1 MTPMRPA
8 LIAGLIYAGSLLA
21 LGVVLGAFRTFVFE
35 PWLGAWPALLIEL
48 PVILYAAW
56 HVAGAAME
64 GRELTRTGAAVMGGV
79 AIVLLLIGE
88 AAMSQILSGR
98 TLLAHCVHPDDEEIG
113 ILARSGAHVAHNPV
127 SNLKLATGRVFDY
140 PEARR
145 RGVHVGLGTDGTAS
159 ITIAASRFSSSH
171 GAPKLVP

>member
-64 GRELTRTGAAVMGGV
+64 GRELTRIGAGVMGGV

-98 TLLAHCVHPDDEEIG
+98 TLLAHFALYGEARHQLGLIAQ
-113 ILARSGAHVAHNPV
+113 ILAGLFPVIRHWRTPPPPPARQGEVLGA
-127 SNLKLATGRVFDY
+127 
-140 PEARR
+140 
-145 RGVHVGLGTDGTAS
+145 
-159 ITIAASRFSSSH
+159 
-171 GAPKLVP
+171 